1 MNDEIEHRPGTQ
13 RRATQTGCP
22 YWTPIAPR
30 AAETKD
36 AAKVKPALSDPAE
49 DPMPPVH
56 NAPD

>member
-22 YWTPIAPR
+22 HWTPIAPR
-30 AAETKD
+30 VAEAKD
-36 AAKVKPALSDPAE
+36 AAKVRPVLPDPAE
-49 DPMPPVH
+49 DPIPAVD